1 MTSDMSVEKMMG
13 YLYEL
18 PDQFHNSL
26 GLELDFI
33 QGYRQNYQNIVVTGL
48 GGSAI
53 GGDILRNYLAKKAKL
68 PVVVNRDYDLPAF
81 VEKETL
87 VLVVSYSGNTEET
100 LSAYEQA
107 VKRGARIIVLSSG
120 GKLSEYA
127 RRDGQGLIQV
137 PSGFV
142 PRAAVGWLFAPL
154 VLILGKMGIC
164 PGVEEEIRET
174 AAVLKELRETLKPT
188 VDIPVNLA
196 RVIAGKCRGSIP
208 VIWGTTG
215 VSEVAA
221 QRWKAQINEN
231 AKSPAYYSIFPELN
245 HNEIVG
251 FETPADILQRQ
262 VYILLRDEQD
272 YERIQKRIEISKN
285 IIKDKVKNLIEV
297 HSRGQ
302 SYLARVFSLIY
313 VGDYLSVYLA
323 LEYGIN
329 PTPVKMIDYLK
340 QQLAQ

>member
-1 MTSDMSVEKMMG
+1 MAGDMSAEKMMG

-18 PDQFHNSL
+18 PDQFQNSL
-26 GLELDFI
+26 GLDFDFI
-33 QGYRQNYQNIVVTGL
+33 QRYRQDYRNIVVTGL

-53 GGDILRNYLAKKAKL
+53 GGDILRNYAAKKARL
-68 PVVVNRDYDLPAF
+68 PIVVNRDYHLPAF
-81 VEKETL
+81 VGPDTL
-87 VLVVSYSGNTEET
+87 VLTVSYSGNTEET

-107 VKRGARIIVLSSG
+107 VAREAGIIVLSSG

-127 RRDGQGLIQV
+127 RRDGQGLVQV

-142 PRAAVGWLFAPL
+142 PRAAVGWLFAPVAL
-154 VLILGKMGIC
+154 LLGEMGIIA
-164 PGVEEEIRET
+164 GVKEEIRET
-174 AAVLKELRETLKPT
+174 AVVLKELRESLKPT
-188 VDIPVNLA
+188 VDIPVNQA
-196 RVIAGKCRGSIP
+196 RVIAGKSRDSIP

-231 AKSPAYYSIFPELN
+231 AKSPAYYNIFPELN

-251 FETPADILQRQ
+251 FEAPGDLLQRQ
-262 VYILLRDEQD
+262 VYIILRDKQD
-272 YERIQKRIEISKN
+272 NERIQKRIDISKT
-285 IIKDKVKNLIEV
+285 IIKDKVKSIIEV
-297 HSRGQ
+297 YSQGE

-313 VGDYLSVYLA
+313 VGDYASAYLA

-329 PTPVKMIDYLK
+329 PTPVKMIDFLK
-340 QQLAQ
+340 EQLAQ